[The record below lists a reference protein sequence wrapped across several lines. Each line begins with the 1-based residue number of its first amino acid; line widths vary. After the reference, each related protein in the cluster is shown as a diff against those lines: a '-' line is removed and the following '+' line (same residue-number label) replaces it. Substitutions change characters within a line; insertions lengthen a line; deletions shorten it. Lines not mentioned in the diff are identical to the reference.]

1 MTSGDGLRCPFNA
14 SGAINF
20 GPRTDSR
27 RVASSSGQVSPGGGS
42 YGIVTSRSQ
51 SHELLSFADCSKLAT
66 RSRMQ
71 TRVTMRRYGSCNRTR
86 TESSPKERG
95 PVCALSALSIPSHE
109 ATDDAGSCLAHACSG
124 YACTTW
130 ECWESTHQGS
140 AHLVQ
145 TPDRDRQTRRTRNA
159 ELNTTQS
166 PFRQA

>member
-1 MTSGDGLRCPFNA
+1 MTTGDGPRCPFNA

-86 TESSPKERG
+86 TESSPQERG

-109 ATDDAGSCLAHACSG
+109 ATDDAVLSGTCLFWIRMHNLGMLGKHASRQCAPGPDPRSR
-124 YACTTW
+124 
-130 ECWESTHQGS
+130 ST
-140 AHLVQ
+140 
-145 TPDRDRQTRRTRNA
+145 
-159 ELNTTQS
+159 NTSHSQ
-166 PFRQA
+166 R